1 MKKKTTSCAKNT
13 KKSKK
18 FQRISNYV
26 QKYSDSSKSTLELLL
41 VKPHAWDQSNKVLIN
56 NFCNWVTELKSSKAR
71 WFRSFHKIHIKHKG
85 TKFQIVK
92 WVHKAYPSYFSQKMF
107 LAVLLMKNWIL
118 HFQWAIVQLAPLPLW
133 ILGRR
138 CCLGLKNHWAYQSNK
153 KDSALPLIF

>member
-1 MKKKTTSCAKNT
+1 MKNI

-18 FQRISNYV
+18 LQRISNHV
-26 QKYSDSSKSTLELLL
+26 QKYWLFKINIRIVIGKTSCVE
-41 VKPHAWDQSNKVLIN
+41 VLIN
-56 NFCNWVTELKSSKAR
+56 NFCNWLTELKSSKAR
-71 WFRSFHKIHIKHKG
+71 WFRSFHKIHIKHKW